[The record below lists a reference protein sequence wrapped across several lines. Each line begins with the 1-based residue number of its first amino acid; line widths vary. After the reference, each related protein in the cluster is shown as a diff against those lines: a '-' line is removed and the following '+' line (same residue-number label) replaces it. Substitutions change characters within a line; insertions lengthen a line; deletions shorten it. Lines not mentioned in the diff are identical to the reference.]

1 MKTLIQLVAVALAFG
16 GLSAAAT
23 VFLTPTVTPASAS
36 SDVNPGPST
45 PAVAAN
51 HAENEHRDLE
61 ATDAGDEPDE
71 SRHSDSGDSVVK
83 SPEHVD
89 ESVLAAAE
97 PPRGHHSDVPHTG
110 PADATHAETGGTA
123 TDRPEARVAVRPPY
137 TPEGDEA
144 GGLINLLRERSRI
157 ATQTERKL
165 AERQD
170 AMQMIFDDLRAEQA
184 RTLKIRQR
192 LTNELN
198 LSRLAV
204 DAALLAVD
212 AERTALQKSMAE
224 SRQAADAA
232 VRSANEERDKL
243 KAQLDKSAA
252 ATERDANSSAVEG
265 GSPEDNA
272 NLKKMAAV
280 FDSMPAENVAKV
292 FDQLVKNKRM
302 PSVVALLNAMK
313 DRQSAKVLTVI
324 TDSNPELAAELSDR
338 LKRLKSTSDSQAV
351 K

>member
-1 MKTLIQLVAVALAFG
+1 MKTFLQLLTVAIVFG

-23 VFLTPTVTPASAS
+23 LFLKPVVTPALAS
-36 SDVNPGPST
+36 SDLNAGTST
-45 PAVAAN
+45 ATAASHTDKPAGKISETDPIDSPADSQHSEPEEPVVKDS
-51 HAENEHRDLE
+51 EHL
-61 ATDAGDEPDE
+61 DE
-71 SRHSDSGDSVVK
+71 SA
-83 SPEHVD
+83 
-89 ESVLAAAE
+89 LAAAE
-97 PPRGHHSDVPHTG
+97 PPRGHHADVPHTG
-110 PADATHAETGGTA
+110 PGDTTHSETPGNA

-212 AERTALQKSMAE
+212 AERTELHKNMAE
-224 SRQAADAA
+224 SQQAADAA
-232 VRSANEERDKL
+232 VRAANEERDKL
-243 KAQLDKSAA
+243 KAQLEKSAV
-252 ATERDANSSAVEG
+252 ATERDANGSSAEG

-292 FDQLVKNKRM
+292 FEQLVKNKRM
-302 PSVVALLNAMK
+302 PSVVALLNVMK
-313 DRQSAKVLTVI
+313 DRHSAKVLSVI
-324 TDSNPELAAELSDR
+324 TESNPELAAELSDR

>member
-1 MKTLIQLVAVALAFG
+1 MKTLIQLITVALAFG

-23 VFLTPTVTPASAS
+23 LFLKPAVTPASAS
-36 SDVNPGPST
+36 SDLNPGKST
-45 PAVAAN
+45 PATAD
-51 HAENEHRDLE
+51 HADKPAGNLAE
-61 ATDAGDEPDE
+61 TDPIDPPAK
-71 SRHSDSGDSVVK
+71 SRHSELDEPVVK
-83 SPEHVD
+83 DPEHAD
-89 ESVLAAAE
+89 ESALAAAE
-97 PPRGHHSDVPHTG
+97 PPRGHHADVPHTG
-110 PADATHAETGGTA
+110 PADATQAESAGTA

-170 AMQMIFDDLRAEQA
+170 AMQMIFDDLRSEQA

-204 DAALLAVD
+204 DAALQAVD
-212 AERTALQKSMAE
+212 AERTELHKNLAE
-224 SRQAADAA
+224 SQQAADAA
-232 VRSANEERDKL
+232 VRAANEERDKL

-252 ATERDANSSAVEG
+252 ASERDPNSSAVEG

-292 FDQLVKNKRM
+292 FDQLVKNQRM

-313 DRQSAKVLTVI
+313 DRHSAKVLSVI

-338 LKRLKSTSDSQAV
+338 LKRLKSTSDHQAV